1 MSSPTTSADR
11 SSEKTTVS
19 PSPSLRS
26 GLASADHVPSAC
38 GSISVTSIFAVTS
51 PCALILVRVPLSRAG
66 ITRVSF
72 RISRSPGRRMPG
84 RSKTWASRVCA
95 PRPPEA
101 ARRIAGGGPRGD
113 EPLGQ
118 VEIEI
123 VELHCV
129 WVSVSSGGGRRK
141 ISRKMPGV
149 RIDKGFTDTLD
160 CCAVPVRR

>member
-1 MSSPTTSADR
+1 MAPAALSAASKSGPERLKRRRSPCSSPTTSADR

-84 RSKTWASRVCA
+84 RSKTWASRV
-95 PRPPEA
+95 
-101 ARRIAGGGPRGD
+101 
-113 EPLGQ
+113 
-118 VEIEI
+118 
-123 VELHCV
+123 
-129 WVSVSSGGGRRK
+129 
-141 ISRKMPGV
+141 
-149 RIDKGFTDTLD
+149 
-160 CCAVPVRR
+160 